1 VFVVHVESGVRTSS
15 ESRWFPYVA
24 LSLVTERDTDLDEY
38 GQLIDGSDM
47 TVHRVDGHIYSIFPI
62 GAPLVAA
69 PVVFFVQHALGAL
82 EIDML
87 QVTTERASMEALEVV
102 TASLVVA
109 ATASVLFAT
118 VARFSGL
125 WQALLL
131 VCIFAFGTSAWSTGS
146 RALWQ
151 HAPSMLMLSIA
162 LYLFTRADERPD
174 RVQWAGIPLA
184 FAYVIHPINTI
195 SLAVLS
201 VYVLVRHRRYAL
213 RFFAGIVIVAVPLL
227 LFNLN
232 LYGSFL
238 TPSYAPARLGHPY
251 VAQALLG
258 TLVSPARGLFVFTPV
273 LLLAFVGIAI
283 RLRQRRWRDFDAALA
298 TIVLLHWITIASFA
312 NWWGGHSFGPRLF
325 TDTLPYWIYFL
336 VPAVDALGQMRGA
349 RRAIYG
355 TVLTA
360 VLLASVLIHHRGAT
374 HRRAW
379 DWNSTPIN
387 VDLAPERIWDW
398 RDLQFLR

>member
-1 VFVVHVESGVRTSS
+1 
-15 ESRWFPYVA
+15 
-24 LSLVTERDTDLDEY
+24 
-38 GQLIDGSDM
+38 LIDASDV

-62 GAPLVAA
+62 GAPLVAT
-69 PVVFFVQHALGAL
+69 PVVFFVQHALRAL
-82 EIDML
+82 EIDL
-87 QVTTERASMEALEVV
+87 VQLTTEKASMEALEVV
-102 TASLVVA
+102 VASLVVA
-109 ATASVLFAT
+109 GTASVLFAT
-118 VARFSGL
+118 VARLTGL

-131 VCIFAFGTSAWSTGS
+131 VFIFAFGTSAWSTGS

-151 HAPSMLMLSIA
+151 HGPSMLMLSIA

-184 FAYVIHPINTI
+184 FAYVIRPTNAI

-213 RFFAGIVIVAVPLL
+213 RFFAGIVIVAVPFL
-227 LFNLN
+227 LFNLTV
-232 LYGSFL
+232 YGGL
-238 TPSYAPARLGHPY
+238 QTPYYGPARLGHPNI
-251 VAQALLG
+251 AQALLG

-273 LLLAFVGIAI
+273 LLLAFVAIAI
-283 RLRQRRWRDFDAALA
+283 RVRQHRWRDFDAALA
-298 TIVLLHWITIASFA
+298 TIVLVHWITIASFS

-336 VPAVDALGQMRGA
+336 VPAVDALWQLRGA
-349 RRAIYG
+349 RRAIYA
-355 TVLTA
+355 TVVA
-360 VLLASVLIHHRGAT
+360 AALLVSALIHHRGAT
-374 HRRAW
+374 YRRAW